1 MNTVKESLKESLKD
15 YNNIIDNYE
24 SLFSIYIYNKTVN
37 EVIDFFQEELE
48 KAKKINNP
56 IKKHKINNRL
66 FNFIKYLEN
75 NYNENDTL
83 NMIFLLDE
91 KVINYTLNKTEIAIA
106 NEFNFPKIFVKCDN
120 NFCIDYFIDLFYN
133 LTFIYGIRINKNE
146 YSLLKLNKNK
156 SKTLESG
163 KINNEEKLNEIIEK
177 IRINENY
184 KDIIVVVGSN
194 YKKIVNKKVIIKYE
208 NNNIYDIYQN
218 EVMKENNILLKKR
231 LDELKNEKTNYD
243 LFIFGKL
250 KLEIKESIENYI
262 VKELYI
268 EEKKLE
274 KLKTFIDEEYF
285 NFTIIPIKS
294 IEDGDIA
301 SIFIKDYNGLMA
313 IKYF

>member
-91 KVINYTLNKTEIAIA
+91 KVINYTLNKTEITIA

-120 NFCIDYFIDLFYN
+120 NFYIDYFIDLFYN

-156 SKTLESG
+156 CKTLESG

-285 NFTIIPIKS
+285 NFKIIPIKS
-294 IEDGDIA
+294 MEDGDIA